1 MQKVPLGISQMVGK
15 VEGKVQY
22 FARACVVVRVMR
34 KNMRTDQ
41 GTQGRIMKIRHIEIA
56 NFRKLQAVRVDL
68 TDDTTLLVGANN
80 SGKSSAMLALRRF
93 LVSHKSPFRLLDF
106 TLCHL
111 PTIDAI
117 GKEWEAAIA
126 GSQPPVVDSWMAMVP
141 MLDLWLS
148 AENGE
153 LHFVKDLI
161 PSFSWRSG
169 LVGVRFRLEPKD
181 IVALYNDFRSERERV
196 HALEAEAAKDVDKAA
211 LTLWPKNLTDFLT
224 RRLGVHFEMRWYRLD
239 PARLVEP
246 DTVTREALP
255 QHLGPSTIPMQTNP
269 LAGLIRVHEI
279 NAQRGFGEMDESED
293 SASAGRSGRRLSEQ
307 LRAYYKRHLDPEQS
321 PGPSDIDALRA
332 MDAARDAFDVR
343 LAASFRP
350 AFQEVESLG
359 YPGANDPTIHVTTQL
374 SAADGINHESAV
386 LFELDSIGGAA
397 VTPPLRLPETSNG
410 LGYQNLISMIFRL
423 MSFRDAWLRKSK
435 AALAS
440 GDLIVEPIHLVM
452 IEEPEAHL
460 HAQVQQVFVRHAY
473 HVLTNDSLLRK
484 FPGLSTQMVVSS
496 HSSHIAHELPYASLR
511 YFRRLPAGMH
521 GKQVPISTVSNLES
535 VFGDDTSTKR
545 FVTRYLRSQ
554 HADVFFAD
562 ALILV
567 EGAAERILLP
577 HFIRNRFP
585 QLHQAYVT
593 LLEVGGSHAHRLRP
607 LLNALGIPCIV
618 ITDIDALGDK
628 ASVPVK
634 RNAGQVTGNPTLRS
648 WLKSNNNKRE
658 IDCLLDLAATDKV
671 IVSDDLYSIRMAYQT
686 PAYIGVPV
694 GALPEEVLP
703 GTFEDA
709 LVFANFAHFA
719 AARGNGMIGAVAR
732 EIAKATSGEALASR
746 LFKVI
751 GDGDKAGFA
760 LGVLYD
766 TDFKDLIP
774 PRYIEE
780 GLSWLQERIVKKKHE
795 MLLVSVSVEEGVH
808 E

>member
-1 MQKVPLGISQMVGK
+1 
-15 VEGKVQY
+15 
-22 FARACVVVRVMR
+22 
-34 KNMRTDQ
+34 
-41 GTQGRIMKIRHIEIA
+41 MKIRHIEIA

-68 TDDTTLLVGANN
+68 TDETTLLVGANN

-93 LVSHKSPFRLLDF
+93 LASHKSTFRLLDF
-106 TLCHL
+106 TLCHFATL
-111 PTIDAI
+111 DAM
-117 GKEWEAAIA
+117 GKAWEAAPA
-126 GSQPPVVDSWMAMVP
+126 GSQPPAVDPWMDVVP

-148 AENGE
+148 AGNGE

-161 PSFSWRSG
+161 PSFSWHSG

-181 IVALYNDFRSERERV
+181 TVALYNDFRTERERV
-196 HALEAEAAKDVDKAA
+196 RALEAEAAKDADQAT
-211 LTLWPKNLTDFLT
+211 LTLWPKSLTDFLT
-224 RRLGVHFEMRWYRLD
+224 RRLGAHFEMRWYRLD
-239 PARLVEP
+239 PAKLVEP
-246 DTVTREALP
+246 DKATREALP
-255 QHLGPSTIPMQTNP
+255 QPLGPSTVSMQANP
-269 LAGLIRVHEI
+269 IAGLIRVHEI
-279 NAQRGFGEMDESED
+279 NAQRGFGELDESED
-293 SASAGRSGRRLSEQ
+293 SVSAGRSGRRLSEQ
-307 LRAYYKRHLDPEQS
+307 LRAYYKRHLDPEQA

-332 MDAARDAFDVR
+332 MDAARDAFDLR
-343 LAASFRP
+343 LAASFKP

-386 LFELDSIGGAA
+386 LFELDSVGGTAG
-397 VTPPLRLPETSNG
+397 TPPLRLPETSNG

-440 GDLIVEPIHLVM
+440 DGLVVEPIHLVM
-452 IEEPEAHL
+452 IDEPEAHL

-473 HVLTNDSLLRK
+473 HVLNNDPLLK
-484 FPGLSTQMVVSS
+484 KYPGLSTQMVVSS
-496 HSSHIAHELPYASLR
+496 HSSHIAHELKYSSLR

-521 GKQVPISTVSNLES
+521 GRQVPVSTVSNLEA
-535 VFGDDTSTKR
+535 VFGDDTNTKR

-577 HFIRNRFP
+577 HFIRSRFP

-607 LLNALGIPCIV
+607 LLDALGIPCLI
-618 ITDIDALGDK
+618 ITDIDALGGK
-628 ASVPVK
+628 IPVAVK
-634 RNAGQVTGNPTLRS
+634 RNAEQVTGNPTLRT
-648 WLKSNNNKRE
+648 WLKSRNKKRG
-658 IDCLLDLAATDKV
+658 IDGLLDLSATEKE

-686 PAYIGVPV
+686 PASAAVPAGTV
-694 GALPEEVLP
+694 PQEVLP

-709 LVFANFAHFA
+709 LVFANLTHFLTA
-719 AARGNGMIGAVAR
+719 KGKGMMGAVVR
-732 EIAKATSGEALASR
+732 EVVRAPSGNALAAS
-746 LFKVI
+746 LFEVI
-751 GDGDKAGFA
+751 RNGDKAEFA
-760 LGVLYD
+760 LSVLYD
-766 TDFKDLIP
+766 TDFDALIP
-774 PRYIEE
+774 PSYIEE

-795 MLLVSVSVEEGVH
+795 MLLVSASAQEGVH

>member
-1 MQKVPLGISQMVGK
+1 
-15 VEGKVQY
+15 
-22 FARACVVVRVMR
+22 
-34 KNMRTDQ
+34 
-41 GTQGRIMKIRHIEIA
+41 MKIRHIEIA

-93 LVSHKSPFRLLDF
+93 LVSHKSTFRLLDF
-106 TLCHL
+106 TLCHF
-111 PTIDAI
+111 PTIDAM
-117 GKEWEAAIA
+117 GKAWEAAPA
-126 GSQPPVVDSWMAMVP
+126 GSQPPVVDPWMAMVP

-148 AENGE
+148 AKNGE

-181 IVALYNDFRSERERV
+181 IIALYNDFRSERERV
-196 HALEAEAAKDVDKAA
+196 HALEAEAAKDAGKAA
-211 LTLWPKNLTDFLT
+211 LTLWPKDLTDFLT
-224 RRLGVHFEMRWYRLD
+224 RRLGAHFEMRWYRLD
-239 PARLVEP
+239 PAKLVEP
-246 DTVTREALP
+246 DKVTREAVLQP
-255 QHLGPSTIPMQTNP
+255 LGPSTVPMEANP
-269 LAGLIRVHEI
+269 LAGLVRIHEI
-279 NAQRGFGEMDESED
+279 NAQRGFGELDGSESED
-293 SASAGRSGRRLSEQ
+293 STSAGRSGRRLSEQ

-321 PGPSDIDALRA
+321 PGPTDIEALRA
-332 MDAARDAFDVR
+332 MDAARVAFDVR

-359 YPGANDPTIHVTTQL
+359 YPGANDPTIHVATQL

-386 LFELDSIGGAA
+386 LFELDSVGGAA
-397 VTPPLRLPETSNG
+397 GAPPLRLPETSNG

-440 GDLIVEPIHLVM
+440 DDVVVEPIHLVM

-473 HVLTNDSLLRK
+473 HVLTNDPLLKK
-484 FPGLSTQMVVSS
+484 FPGLSTQLVVSS

-521 GKQVPISTVSNLES
+521 GKQVPVSTVSNLEA
-535 VFGDDTSTKR
+535 VFGDDTNTKR

-577 HFIRNRFP
+577 HFIRNRFL

-607 LLNALGIPCIV
+607 LLDALGIPCLV
-618 ITDIDALGDK
+618 ITDIDALSGK
-628 ASVPVK
+628 ASVQVK
-634 RNAGQVTGNPTLRS
+634 RNAGQVTGNPTLRN
-648 WLKSNNNKRE
+648 WLKSKNKKSG
-658 IDCLLDLAATDKV
+658 IDGLLDLSEADKV

-686 PAYIGVPV
+686 PAYVAVPA
-694 GALPEEVLP
+694 GAAPQEVLP

-709 LVFANFAHFA
+709 LIFANLAHFSA
-719 AARGNGMIGAVAR
+719 AKGKGMIGAVVR
-732 EIAKATSGEALASR
+732 EVAKAVSGDALAAG
-746 LFKVI
+746 LFNVI

-766 TDFKDLIP
+766 TKFEALIP
-774 PRYIEE
+774 PSYIEE

-795 MLLVSVSVEEGVH
+795 MLLVSVPVEDGAH